1 MSRGFCQATGASRYD
16 VLIDSPRLSMAY
28 PRYLTS
34 RCLTL
39 VLALLGLN
47 ATVLAQTPEPSIES
61 VFAGTPFDKWLTEGP
76 HQQVP
81 WEVRMSARMLS
92 IHQRLI
98 ARVEVQVSGPEL
110 VRRCADD
117 HITLLL
123 QVTDHAGATYRTY
136 GVLELSNMKPE
147 MNKSDIVFSWDAFAL
162 PGDYTVDV
170 ALYDKASGEHNF
182 LHGKLRVDSLK
193 NDPLKNDTVQDVW
206 QGLPSFEFWSPTRE
220 GLDFLFHSDIEGR
233 LHLPLQ
239 TK

>member
-28 PRYLTS
+28 PRYLAS

-47 ATVLAQTPEPSIES
+47 TGHATLAQTPEPSIES
-61 VFAGTPFDKWLTEGP
+61 VFAGAPFDKWLTEGP

-110 VRRCADD
+110 VKRRADD
-117 HITLLL
+117 HLTLLV
-123 QVTDHAGATYRTY
+123 QVTDQAGATYRTY

-147 MNKSDIVFSWDAFAL
+147 MNKSDIVFSWD
-162 PGDYTVDV
+162 
-170 ALYDKASGEHNF
+170 
-182 LHGKLRVDSLK
+182 
-193 NDPLKNDTVQDVW
+193 
-206 QGLPSFEFWSPTRE
+206 
-220 GLDFLFHSDIEGR
+220 
-233 LHLPLQ
+233 
-239 TK
+239 